1 MVGVDDSAKRQL
13 DFNFL
18 NNISIT
24 FPDMLSSSSPRVT
37 MLMHLRGE
45 DKWCVGDVMT
55 CPMPRKEVSPWV
67 FFRMVRS

>member
-24 FPDMLSSSSPRVT
+24 FPDMLSFSSPRVT

-45 DKWCVGDVMT
+45 DKWCVGGCDD
-55 CPMPRKEVSPWV
+55 MPNAQEGGVAMGL
-67 FFRMVRS
+67 F